1 MFKNLTDSQKG
12 WLMITTFIVEAIAIS
27 GVVSY
32 CNKSI
37 KVDNEKMKMKW
48 LMEMD
53 EFYQLMDMIKD

>member
-12 WLMITTFIVEAIAIS
+12 WLMITTFIVEVIAIS

-37 KVDNEKMKMKW
+37 KVDNEKIKMKW

>member
-12 WLMITTFIVEAIAIS
+12 WLMITAFIVEVIAIS

-37 KVDNEKMKMKW
+37 KVDNEKMKW

-53 EFYQLMDMIKD
+53 EFDHLMDMIKD

>member
-12 WLMITTFIVEAIAIS
+12 WLMITTFIVEAIVIS

-37 KVDNEKMKMKW
+37 KVDNEKMKK

-53 EFYQLMDMIKD
+53 EFDNLMRMIKD